1 MHDAS
6 ATLGVYK
13 DSGTPA
19 LTPLIKRDLDDG
31 RLGVFILPLV
41 RDPELAKKVI
51 GSVPVLENAI
61 KMPSEAT
68 FLKGGKK

>member
-1 MHDAS
+1 MMADWEFLFCRLS
-6 ATLGVYK
+6 A
-13 DSGTPA
+13 
-19 LTPLIKRDLDDG
+19 IQNWQ
-31 RLGVFILPLV
+31 
-41 RDPELAKKVI
+41 KKVI